1 MTNTDEAE
9 ESAGHDPEFLRSM
22 ARQGVDQLVVNLNDL
37 GSQMMSTS
45 KWLSAALLTLNGGG
59 MLATVGAIERLDD
72 PLYATV
78 FFCLG
83 ILLVMLNGVAIQH
96 FAATGIPHVRELT
109 NYWRVISHTGI
120 RDEAVEQ
127 ALIDSIGRANR
138 WNWIAPLCGW
148 ISAGFFLAGV
158 WALATGI
165 EDSDA
170 DNGRRCV
177 AIQRDMLSA
186 RPLRADDA
194 VIFTALGCKPHGAGS
209 VYAPLRRVSYR
220 LEKRLSVE

>member
-9 ESAGHDPEFLRSM
+9 EAAEHDLEFMRAT

-37 GSQMMSTS
+37 GSQMMSAS
-45 KWLSAALLTLNGGG
+45 KWLSAALLTINGGG

-72 PLYATV
+72 PYYATV

-83 ILLVMLNGVAIQH
+83 ILFVMLNGVVIQH
-96 FAATGIPHVRELT
+96 FAAAGIPHVRALA
-109 NYWRVISHTGI
+109 NYWRAVSHTGI
-120 RDEAVEQ
+120 YDEAAEQ
-127 ALIDSIGRANR
+127 RLVAPIDRANR

-148 ISAGFFLAGV
+148 ISASFFLAGV

-165 EDSDA
+165 ADSDV

-186 RPLRADDA
+186 RPLRIDDA
-194 VIFTALGCKPHGAGS
+194 AIFTALGCKPHGAGS
-209 VYAPLRRVSYR
+209 VYVRPRAAS
-220 LEKRLSVE
+220 

>member
-72 PLYATV
+72 PLHATV

-209 VYAPLRRVSYR
+209 VYAPLRRVS
-220 LEKRLSVE
+220 

>member
-1 MTNTDEAE
+1 MTDTDEAE
-9 ESAGHDPEFLRSM
+9 EAADHDPEFMRSM

-72 PLYATV
+72 PLYATIC
-78 FFCLG
+78 FCLG
-83 ILLVMLNGVAIQH
+83 ILFVMLNGVVIQH
-96 FAATGIPHVRELT
+96 VAAAGIPPVRELA
-109 NYWRVISHTGI
+109 NYWRAVSHTGI
-120 RDEAVEQ
+120 HDEVAEQ
-127 ALIDSIGRANR
+127 KLTSPIDRANR
-138 WNWIAPLCGW
+138 WSWIAPLCGW

-165 EDSDA
+165 ADSDA

-186 RPLRADDA
+186 RPLRTDDA

-209 VYAPLRRVSYR
+209 VYARPRAAS
-220 LEKRLSVE
+220 